1 MDKAKGYHRMSVLE
15 GEYVASIHRMLG
27 NIYGKTVLDVN
38 AVKNWINKISENPR
52 EKKILVLVTCL
63 TVEDQLQ
70 LQIRIW
76 PYRLMLSLQMTD
88 YHYCK
93 TERLQVNLVPAV

>member
-38 AVKNWINKISENPR
+38 AVKNGSIKLVKIP
-52 EKKILVLVTCL
+52 EKKRYWC
-63 TVEDQLQ
+63 
-70 LQIRIW
+70 
-76 PYRLMLSLQMTD
+76 
-88 YHYCK
+88 
-93 TERLQVNLVPAV
+93 